1 MCCISSIGPDETNT
15 ETKRTKRAFTNN
27 AAVDLWKDL
36 PTHLPNRMDW
46 NPWSLLISRSRS
58 ESSRYE
64 YPRNVD
70 SSYHVAYCD
79 VSI

>member
-1 MCCISSIGPDETNT
+1 MMCCISSIGPDETNT
-15 ETKRTKRAFTNN
+15 ETKNEACVTNN

-79 VSI
+79 FSI